1 MKKSIIQALS
11 ILVLAFAM
19 SGCIKDTCTEVRTY
33 RYYAPVYKT
42 TSQVKENIKSNTA
55 REIENPGKLFIK
67 GNYIFL
73 NEIDKGVH
81 IIDNRNPANP
91 VNVAFIDIPG
101 NLDLAVNGNA
111 LYADL
116 YTDMVTL
123 DISDPLNV
131 VVKKYNEGVFP
142 FRQYGYGFYG
152 DTTKVITDWVGRDTT
167 VVWDCSKKFFITGFF
182 TDNSSFSTGSV
193 SNSSSTKASS
203 PLGKGGSMA
212 RFALTVNKLYTVSNS
227 ELNVFNTSKAFEPN
241 FITKV
246 NLGNWMIETIFP
258 FKKNLFI
265 GSQTGMYIYD
275 ITNPNLP
282 VEAGK
287 FSHVQSCDPVIADDE
302 YAYVTL
308 RSGTACQGFSNQ
320 MEVLKLNNL
329 HDVQL
334 VKTYK
339 MYNPHGLS
347 KDEDLLFICDGK
359 DGLKIYD
366 AANIND
372 IKLKRHFRDIDTYDV
387 IAMNNIAL
395 VVAKDGFYQ
404 YDYSNVDDIKLIS
417 KLGIK
422 N

>member
-1 MKKSIIQALS
+1 MKKSLNILFS
-11 ILVLAFAM
+11 IFIVGTIF
-19 SGCIKDTCTEVRTY
+19 SGCIKDNCTRENTY
-33 RYYAPVYKT
+33 SYFMPVYKT
-42 TSQVKENIKSNTA
+42 MAKVKANIKSNAA
-55 REIENPGKLFIK
+55 RFIENPGKLFIR

-73 NEIDKGVH
+73 NEVDKGIH
-81 IIDNRNPANP
+81 IIDNANPAKP
-91 VNVAFIDIPG
+91 VNVAFVDIPG

-123 DISDPLNV
+123 DISNPLNV

-142 FRQYGYGFYG
+142 FRQYGYGFYA
-152 DTTKVITDWVGRDTT
+152 DTSKIITDWIRRDTT
-167 VVWDCSKKFFITGFF
+167 VITDCSKGFF
-182 TDNSSFSTGSV
+182 LSGTTTEYFSS
-193 SNSSSTKASS
+193 SNSSQTKSSS
-203 PLGKGGSMA
+203 PVGQGGSMA
-212 RFALTVNKLYTVSNS
+212 RFALTINKLYTVSNS
-227 ELNVFNTSKAFEPN
+227 DLNVFNTSKAFEPN

-246 NLGNWMIETIFP
+246 NLNNWAIETIFP
-258 FKKNLFI
+258 MKNKLFI

-275 ITNPNLP
+275 ITNPNNP
-282 VEAGK
+282 VEAGQ
-287 FSHVQSCDPVIADDE
+287 FSHVRSCDPVIADDN

-329 HDVQL
+329 SDVQL
-334 VKTYK
+334 VKTYS
-339 MYNPHGLS
+339 MVNPHGLS
-347 KDEDLLFICDGK
+347 KDGNLLFICDGK

-366 AANIND
+366 AANVND
-372 IKLKRHFRDIDTYDV
+372 MKLIKQFKGIDTYDV

-404 YDYSNVDDIKLIS
+404 YDYSNRNDIKLIS
-417 KLGIK
+417 KMGIG

>member
-1 MKKSIIQALS
+1 MKKLLSCLFSIFILS
-11 ILVLAFAM
+11 TFF
-19 SGCIKDTCTEVRTY
+19 SGCIKDSCTREHTY
-33 RYYAPVYKT
+33 TYFMPVYKT
-42 TSQVKENIKSNTA
+42 TAEVKANIKSNAA
-55 REIENPGKLFIK
+55 RMIENPGKLFIR

-73 NEIDKGVH
+73 NEIDKGIH
-81 IIDNRNPANP
+81 IIDNANPAKP
-91 VNVAFIDIPG
+91 VNVSFVDIPG

-111 LYADL
+111 MYADL

-123 DISDPLNV
+123 DISNPLNV

-142 FRQYGYGFYG
+142 FRQYGYGFFG
-152 DTTKVITDWVGRDTT
+152 DTSKIITNWIGKDTT
-167 VVWDCSKKFFITGFF
+167 VIIDCSKGFF
-182 TDNSSFSTGSV
+182 LSGMYLNNSFSSEA
-193 SNSSSTKASS
+193 SQFSSS
-203 PLGKGGSMA
+203 PVGKGGSMA
-212 RFALTVNKLYTVSNS
+212 RFALTTNKLYTVSNS
-227 ELNVFNTSKAFEPN
+227 DLNVFNTSKAFEPN

-246 NLGNWMIETIFP
+246 NLNNWSIETIFP
-258 FKKNLFI
+258 MKNNLFI

-275 ITNPNLP
+275 ITNPNNP

-334 VKTYK
+334 VKTYP
-339 MYNPHGLS
+339 MANPHGLS
-347 KDEDLLFICDGK
+347 KDGNLLFICDGK

-366 AANIND
+366 AANVHD
-372 IKLKRHFRDIDTYDV
+372 IKLKKHVTGIHTYDV

-404 YDYSNVDDIKLIS
+404 YDYTNVSDLKLIS
-417 KLGIK
+417 KMGIGK
-422 N
+422 

>member
-1 MKKSIIQALS
+1 MKKSLNILFS
-11 ILVLAFAM
+11 IFIVGTIF
-19 SGCIKDTCTEVRTY
+19 SGCIKDNCTRENTY
-33 RYYAPVYKT
+33 SYFMPVYKT
-42 TSQVKENIKSNTA
+42 MAKVKANIKSNAA
-55 REIENPGKLFIK
+55 RFIENPGKLFIR

-73 NEIDKGVH
+73 NEVDKGIH
-81 IIDNRNPANP
+81 IIDNANPAKP
-91 VNVAFIDIPG
+91 VNVAFVDIPG

-123 DISDPLNV
+123 DISNPLNV

-142 FRQYGYGFYG
+142 FRQYGYGFSG
-152 DTTKVITDWVGRDTT
+152 DTSKVITDWIRKDTT
-167 VVWDCSKKFFITGFF
+167 VVTDCSKGFF
-182 TDNSSFSTGSV
+182 LSRSNTEYFNS
-193 SNSSSTKASS
+193 SNSSQTKSSS
-203 PLGKGGSMA
+203 PVGQGGSMA
-212 RFALTVNKLYTVSNS
+212 RFALTINKLYTVSNS
-227 ELNVFNTSKAFEPN
+227 DLNVFNTSKAFEPN

-246 NLGNWMIETIFP
+246 NLNNWAIETIFP
-258 FKKNLFI
+258 MKNKLFI

-275 ITNPNLP
+275 ITNPNNP
-282 VEAGK
+282 VEAGQ
-287 FSHVQSCDPVIADDE
+287 FSHVRSCDPVIADDN

-329 HDVQL
+329 SDVQL
-334 VKTYK
+334 VKTYS
-339 MYNPHGLS
+339 MVNPHGLS
-347 KDEDLLFICDGK
+347 KDGNLLFICDGK

-366 AANIND
+366 AANVND
-372 IKLKRHFRDIDTYDV
+372 MKLIKQFTGIDTYDV

-404 YDYSNVDDIKLIS
+404 YDYSNRNDIKLIS
-417 KLGIK
+417 KMGIG

>member
-1 MKKSIIQALS
+1 MKKSFIYLLPVFIFT
-11 ILVLAFAM
+11 IAM
-19 SGCIKDTCTEVRTY
+19 SGCIKDKCTEVRTY
-33 RYYAPVYKT
+33 SYFEPVYST
-42 TSQVKENIKSNTA
+42 TAEVKANIKSNAA

-73 NEIDKGVH
+73 NEVDKGVH
-81 IIDNRNPANP
+81 IINNTNP
-91 VNVAFIDIPG
+91 VNPINVAFIDIPG

-123 DISDPLNV
+123 DISNPLNV

-142 FRQYGYGFYG
+142 FRQYGYGFNG
-152 DTTKVITDWVGRDTT
+152 DTSKVITSWVKRDTT
-167 VVWDCSKKFFITGFF
+167 VVVDCSKRFYITGFYM
-182 TDNSSFSTGSV
+182 DNASSSNAGFSNVSQ
-193 SNSSSTKASS
+193 SNSSS

-212 RFALTVNKLYTVSNS
+212 RFALTTNKLYTVSNS
-227 ELNVFNTSKAFEPN
+227 DLNVFNTSKAFEPN

-246 NLGNWMIETIFP
+246 NLGNSAIETIFP
-258 FKKNLFI
+258 MKNKLFI

-287 FSHVQSCDPVIADDE
+287 FSHVQSCDPVIADE
-302 YAYVTL
+302 NYAYVTL
-308 RSGTACQGFSNQ
+308 RSGTTCQGFSNQ

-339 MYNPHGLS
+339 MYSPHGLS
-347 KDEDLLFICDGK
+347 KDGDLLFICDGK

-366 AANIND
+366 AANVND
-372 IKLKRHFRDIDTYDV
+372 IKIKKHFPGMETYDV

-404 YDYSNVDDIKLIS
+404 YDYTNVNDIKLIS
-417 KLGIK
+417 KMGRK

>member
-1 MKKSIIQALS
+1 MIKMKKSMINLSSVIIVA
-11 ILVLAFAM
+11 IVL
-19 SGCIKDTCTEVRTY
+19 SGCIKDKCTEVRTY
-33 RYYAPVYKT
+33 SYFQPVYST
-42 TSQVKENIKSNTA
+42 TAQVKANIKSNSA
-55 REIENPGKLFIK
+55 REIENPGKLFIRDH
-67 GNYIFL
+67 YIFL
-73 NEIDKGVH
+73 NEVDKGIH
-81 IIDNRNPANP
+81 IINNTNPKNP

-111 LYADL
+111 LYADF

-131 VVKKYNEGVFP
+131 IVKKYNEGVFP
-142 FRQYGYGFYG
+142 FRQYGYGFNG
-152 DTTKVITDWVGRDTT
+152 DTSKVITDWVRRDTT
-167 VVWDCSKKFFITGFF
+167 VVIDCSKKFFLTGMYM
-182 TDNSSFSTGSV
+182 DNSLA
-193 SNSSSTKASS
+193 SNSSSANASS

-227 ELNVFNTSKAFEPN
+227 DLNVFNTSKAFEPN

-246 NLGNWMIETIFP
+246 NLGNWAIETIFP
-258 FKKNLFI
+258 MKSKLFI

-275 ITNPNLP
+275 ITNPNFP

-287 FSHVQSCDPVIADDE
+287 FSHVQSCDPVIADE
-302 YAYVTL
+302 NYAYVTL

-334 VKTYK
+334 VKTYPLA
-339 MYNPHGLS
+339 NPHGLS
-347 KDEDLLFICDGK
+347 KDGDLLFICDGK

-366 AANIND
+366 AANVNE
-372 IKLKRHFRDIDTYDV
+372 IKLIKQFKGVDTYDV
-387 IAMNNIAL
+387 IAINNIAL

-404 YDYSNVDDIKLIS
+404 YDYQDVKDIKLIS
-417 KLGIK
+417 KMGIRK
-422 N
+422 